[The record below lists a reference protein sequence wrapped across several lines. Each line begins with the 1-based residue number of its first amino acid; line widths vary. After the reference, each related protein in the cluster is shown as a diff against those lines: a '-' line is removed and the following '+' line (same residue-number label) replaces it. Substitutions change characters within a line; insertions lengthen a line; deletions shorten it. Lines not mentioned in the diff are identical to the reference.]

1 MKEGM
6 KYNPLLV
13 KLACVAL
20 VVCVVFPAG
29 SMLYP
34 HVADAIDTMPFSAI
48 EAVVTT
54 TLGFGL
60 YGALFG

>member
-1 MKEGM
+1 MKD
-6 KYNPLLV
+6 NPLLV

-20 VVCVVFPAG
+20 MVCLVFPMG
-29 SMLYP
+29 RMLYP
-34 HVADAIDTMPFSAI
+34 YVADAIDNLPFSAI

-54 TLGFGL
+54 SLAFGL